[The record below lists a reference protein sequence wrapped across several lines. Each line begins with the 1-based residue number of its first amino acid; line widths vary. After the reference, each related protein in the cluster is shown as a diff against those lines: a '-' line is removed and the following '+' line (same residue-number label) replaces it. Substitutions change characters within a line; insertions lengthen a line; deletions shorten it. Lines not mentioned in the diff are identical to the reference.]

1 MHNSKKRKG
10 RFSAMSDEAFRI
22 IISHMNHRALNV
34 ERDRNVIITCDLILE
49 EDTSTQDEFQ
59 LFKYMCSLENC
70 CFEPYYIMN
79 EHSPEFQQIKAQ
91 YGSRI
96 IPYCREKHR
105 SFALKLNKLLKRTKF
120 ICSGFQVMHA
130 LGIGITDAVKKSPYV
145 YAIFTQ
151 HGVNF
156 FKDNFISQ
164 SAYSSFIFDKIMIS
178 NEFEKKL
185 FMERGCY
192 EEKNLIKNGLFRWD
206 LLKAEGAHSE
216 KSIFIYFT
224 HRRYLKSMK
233 NVQDSVYVKSIAGL
247 LSDPRFTR
255 LVKEQGY
262 TLKVALHHTVL
273 SVCGK
278 ELLDGIHILEDAEI
292 AAAKRDSAILIT
304 DYSSM
309 CFEMWFQHKPVIFF
323 NIADREDCETYG
335 HKTDLPLPYAGKEDY
350 IFNVAETPAQCIDM
364 LESYIKSGFK
374 FTSDDKV
381 KRDKFFYYNS
391 GFCERFYNYLAEN
404 KNSQKDM
411 YHIGYGETI
420 SFSNH
425 SDIYT
430 EGVHFPD
437 SEGRWI
443 VCKKA
448 KLMLNVPQSQKEL
461 EINIKGLPHPK
472 SSICGIRLGFNVNGR
487 FICTKDLNEP
497 KLTEIILTVPAGTVG
512 ADGKLIIDI
521 TAGNINNKKEIV
533 EGINTQSRLSLK
545 LTELTINQK

>member
-1 MHNSKKRKG
+1 
-10 RFSAMSDEAFRI
+10 MSDEAFRI
-22 IISHMNHRALNV
+22 MISHMNHRAMNT
-34 ERDRNVIITCDLILE
+34 ERDRNAVITCDLILE

-59 LFKYMCSLENC
+59 LFRYMCSREDC

-79 EHSPEFQQIKAQ
+79 EHSPEYTEVKAQ
-91 YGSRI
+91 YGDRI
-96 IPYCREKHR
+96 IPYSKERHR
-105 SFALKLNKLLKRTKF
+105 SFALSLCKLLKRTKF

-151 HGVNF
+151 HGVNL

-178 NEFEKKL
+178 NEFERNL
-185 FMERGCY
+185 FIERGCY

-206 LLKAEGAHSE
+206 LLKSEGAKSE

-224 HRRYLKSMK
+224 HRRYLKGME
-233 NVQDSVYVKSIAGL
+233 NVNDSVYVKAIAGL
-247 LSDPRFTR
+247 LNDPRFTS
-255 LVKEQGY
+255 LIKKHGY

-278 ELLDGIHILEDAEI
+278 ELLEGIHILEDAEI

-309 CFEMWFQHKPVIFF
+309 CFEMWFQHKPVIFL
-323 NIADREDCETYG
+323 NIPDSEDCEKYG

-350 IFNVAETPAQCIDM
+350 IFNVVDTPDQCIDM
-364 LESYIKSGFK
+364 LEGYIKSDFV
-374 FTSDDKV
+374 FTDDDKA
-381 KRDKFFYYNS
+381 KRDRFFYYNS
-391 GFCERFYNYLAEN
+391 GFCERFYEHLREN
-404 KNSQKDM
+404 RNAVKDM
-411 YHIGYGETI
+411 YHIGFDKSI
-420 SFSNH
+420 SFSRH

-443 VCKKA
+443 VCRKS
-448 KLMLNVPQSQKEL
+448 KLRFFVPETDRSL
-461 EINIKGLPHPK
+461 EIVIRGLPHPK
-472 SSICGIRLGFNVNGR
+472 SSICGIRMGFTVNGSSV
-487 FICTKDLNEP
+487 CTRELNSPE
-497 KLTEIILTVPAGTVG
+497 LTEVILSIPAGSLPS
-512 ADGKLIIDI
+512 DGRIEIDI
-521 TAGNINNKKEIV
+521 TAGNISSVKQIV
-533 EGINTQSRLSLK
+533 DGVNTNSRLFFK
-545 LTELTINQK
+545 LTDMTVSEK